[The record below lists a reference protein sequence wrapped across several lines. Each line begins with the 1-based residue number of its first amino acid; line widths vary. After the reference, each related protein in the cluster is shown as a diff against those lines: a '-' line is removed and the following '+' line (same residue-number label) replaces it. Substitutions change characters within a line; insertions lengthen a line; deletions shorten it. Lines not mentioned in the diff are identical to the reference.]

1 MREQEQNQEQV
12 QEQECEHLY
21 EGFTSKTTHE
31 VFKYYIQPVMLTIVV
46 TVIYV
51 AVYVVG
57 WKLFWSV
64 VGSESKENLY
74 VEEISERGVIGFAG
88 IIIFL
93 CAMAWLP
100 EYFRVINSFFLPC
113 DYQEFPF
120 PDDNP

>member
-57 WKLFWSV
+57 WKLFWTILD
-64 VGSESKENLY
+64 GRSKENIY
-74 VEEISERGVIGFAG
+74 VEEISEIAVSSWAGLIILGV
-88 IIIFL
+88 
-93 CAMAWLP
+93 AMTWLP